1 MDNQQSIE
9 LTRQELKDV
18 IREAVDEAFTKM
30 GIDTTNPIEMQ
41 ADFKHLREWR
51 LSMVAMR
58 TKGMLAIMTI
68 VVSGA
73 AAALWVGFKA
83 TLTQGP

>member
-1 MDNQQSIE
+1 MKDDQYVH
-9 LTRQELKDV
+9 LTREELKDV
-18 IREAVDEAFTKM
+18 IKEAVDEAFTKM
-30 GIDTTNPIEMQ
+30 GVDTTNPIEMQ

-58 TKGMLAIMTI
+58 TKGMLGIMAI
-68 VVSGA
+68 VLSGA

-83 TLTQGP
+83 AVQGP